1 MSETTDETFEI
12 VTDDGT
18 IWSVDHEG
26 NEYSY
31 QLTEAERLQD
41 SAQNPGFIP
50 DDIPADLAGDPDGEK
65 GDGEAHK
72 NGARERYEDD
82 GGNVDAVMV
91 YDTDP
96 TTINSDGNT
105 DYTTMVDSD
114 VDAVTVYDTDP
125 TTIGSDGN
133 TDYTT
138 MVDSDGNTYSYQL
151 TEAER
156 LQDSAHN
163 PGFIPDDLPTDLAG
177 DLEGD
182 KGDSEALGGDEALA
196 GDPDAAAMAMAAIMD
211 AQFLDLIF

>member
-1 MSETTDETFEI
+1 MSETTGETFEI
-12 VTDDGT
+12 VTDDAT

-31 QLTEAERLQD
+31 QLTEAQRLQD
-41 SAQNPGFIP
+41 SAHNAGFIP
-50 DDIPADLAGDPDGEK
+50 DDLPADLAGDPDGEK

-105 DYTTMVDSD
+105 DYTIMVDSD

-133 TDYTT
+133 TY
-138 MVDSDGNTYSYQL
+138 YYQL

-163 PGFIPDDLPTDLAG
+163 PGFIPDDLPAELAG
-177 DLEGD
+177 DLDGD
-182 KGDSEALGGDEALA
+182 KGDGEALA
-196 GDPDAAAMAMAAIMD
+196 GDEAPDGDPDGGAAMAIAAIME